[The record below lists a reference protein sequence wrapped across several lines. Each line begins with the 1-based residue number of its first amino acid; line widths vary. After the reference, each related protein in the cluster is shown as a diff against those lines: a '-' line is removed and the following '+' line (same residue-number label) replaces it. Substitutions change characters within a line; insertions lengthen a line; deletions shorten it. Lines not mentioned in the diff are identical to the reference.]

1 MFCEEL
7 LVVMNMIEPGLSIIR
22 GTLLY
27 ELTDAVMAR
36 QKKHGKDSLEN
47 KYEACEKYLKEAMKC
62 LENDKDKELKQL
74 RIKIKKMRHELYKVS
89 Q

>member
-1 MFCEEL
+1 MT
-7 LVVMNMIEPGLSIIR
+7 N
-22 GTLLY
+22 
-27 ELTDAVMAR
+27 AVMAR

-74 RIKIKKMRHELYKVS
+74 CTKIQKMRNELYKVI